1 MVIFRYHKLR
11 VSEKAVRRVHPPV
24 WGARIIILAI
34 EEVPIKLFH
43 LNTSQEEMVVVP
55 KRSMRSLNMLETR
68 DLEKWVL
75 KQSGAT
81 FNRSILWIGKQ
92 DHVSDEQRSD
102 LTGIDTEG
110 NLIIC
115 ELKRGTA
122 TESAVIQALGY
133 AADYQESDLDTL
145 ASILFENASRLSLA
159 DFDSVDTALEYLN
172 EKLAPSGSTTTSETE
187 VNQTQVIVLAAEEF
201 HPKVLAICD
210 YLNNSA
216 VALTYWI
223 ECWQYE
229 LFSNDADNTYVAFNQ
244 ILPPINVRQE
254 ISERRDAIRS
264 KKYVRDPNRR
274 SLSRS
279 LEDRIGAYESF
290 TTARNRGA
298 SYVFSINDLEG
309 GHVFSVQLKD
319 PVPWLVLP
327 DQDSIENLED
337 AGLPGGR
344 QPKFSQGE
352 LGVSFE
358 GFASDDPSNA
368 DRLAEEIIA
377 VLQSFLEGVS
387 G

>member
-1 MVIFRYHKLR
+1 MWSTRNTK
-11 VSEKAVRRVHPPV
+11 
-24 WGARIIILAI
+24 
-34 EEVPIKLFH
+34 EEGSIKLFY
-43 LNTSQEEMVVVP
+43 LDDLQEEMVVVP
-55 KRSMRSLNMLETR
+55 KRSMKSLDMLETR

-81 FNRSILWIGKQ
+81 FNRSVLWIGKQ

-145 ASILFENASRLSLA
+145 ASILFENADRLSLA
-159 DFDSVDTALEYLN
+159 DFDSVDSALEYLN

-210 YLNNSA
+210 YLTNSA
-216 VALTYWI
+216 LTFTYWI

-229 LFSNDADNTYVAFNQ
+229 LFSNDAANTYVAFNQ

-279 LEDRIGAYESF
+279 LEELIGAHENF
-290 TTARNRGA
+290 TTTRNRGA

-327 DQDSIENLED
+327 DQNSIENMED
-337 AGLPGGR
+337 GGLPRGR

-352 LGVSFE
+352 LGISFE

-368 DRLAEEIIA
+368 DTLAEEIIA
-377 VLQSFLEGVS
+377 VLRSLIEGDS
-387 G
+387 E